1 MDTTHI
7 NMERRTVFNL
17 ALFAIGN
24 SVCLLGCCCCSHLT
38 PLGLI
43 ESGRTGERERDR
55 ERETE
60 RERERERRGERE
72 RETERE
78 RERRLAKRQ
87 QEIGMRLAFH
97 SGLAALWP
105 GQINS

>member
-60 RERERERRGERE
+60 REREREKRRERERDRERE
-72 RETERE
+72 RETLGE
-78 RERRLAKRQ
+78 K
-87 QEIGMRLAFH
+87 
-97 SGLAALWP
+97 AAGDRNALSISQWL
-105 GQINS
+105 GGIVAWTD